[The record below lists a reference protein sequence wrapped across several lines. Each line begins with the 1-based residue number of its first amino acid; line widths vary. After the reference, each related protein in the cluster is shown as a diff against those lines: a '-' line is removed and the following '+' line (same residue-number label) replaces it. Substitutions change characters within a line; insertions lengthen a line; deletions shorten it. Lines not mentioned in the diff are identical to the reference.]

1 MLLDR
6 ASVLAEKIT
15 TYQKLKHTGAKV
27 DQVETR
33 ARQFAEVSKLI
44 NSLLS
49 TLKTLSD
56 AGVLVEYNVID
67 GNSYAEKAQL
77 LREEIKTDFAKLND
91 PPFDLKYEF
100 NDRLKE
106 ISIAGERAAREA
118 WKAYV
123 DGRAQ
128 FGEDDVLSA
137 LSQVPQLKASAL
149 KIQRIRGEISA
160 LDQVLPTNPKR
171 SIARLDDLV
180 AEHENAWKLL
190 DASDIPKSVLMFIR
204 DAANGEA
211 KLNSFTADVQSWLE
225 RRDLLDAFRIKL
237 R

>member
-6 ASVLAEKIT
+6 ASVLAEEIA
-15 TYQKLKHTGAKV
+15 TYQQLKHTGAKV

-44 NSLLS
+44 SDLLS

-56 AGVLVEYNVID
+56 AGVPVEFKVID
-67 GNSYAEKAQL
+67 GHSFAKKAQL
-77 LREEIKTDFAKLND
+77 LREEIYTDFTKLDD

-106 ISIAGERAAREA
+106 ISMAGERAAKEA

-123 DGRAQ
+123 DGRAA
-128 FGEDDVLSA
+128 FGEDEVLSA
-137 LSQVPQLKASAL
+137 LSQVPQFRASVL
-149 KIQRIRGEISA
+149 KIQKIRGEIST
-160 LDQVLPTNPKR
+160 LNQVLPTDPKS
-171 SIARLDDLV
+171 SIARLDDLIT
-180 AEHENAWKLL
+180 EHENAWNLL
-190 DASDIPKSVLMFIR
+190 DASDIPRSILTFIR
-204 DAANGEA
+204 AAANGEA
-211 KLNSFTADVQSWLE
+211 KLNSFTVEVQSWLE